1 MKYFCNH
8 PPKKSSTHSKQG
20 SWLLP
25 RLPGAARPQH
35 GTSLAKLQ
43 ESLTHHDILSA
54 FLGISMACTLSC
66 SSILC
71 LSACLSS
78 QYMSQYFSC
87 SLRCSF
93 VLHSLSQC
101 SRGAFAMWVDRPGQ
115 RIWLPSG
122 VKHSGVENILFQD
135 IGRRH
140 ISIFGSKQLQGVEQ
154 SPCSRHFSPYC
165 RSYGKH
171 R

>member
-1 MKYFCNH
+1 
-8 PPKKSSTHSKQG
+8 
-20 SWLLP
+20 
-25 RLPGAARPQH
+25 
-35 GTSLAKLQ
+35 
-43 ESLTHHDILSA
+43 
-54 FLGISMACTLSC
+54 
-66 SSILC
+66 
-71 LSACLSS
+71 
-78 QYMSQYFSC
+78 MSQYFSC

-101 SRGAFAMWVDRPGQ
+101 SGGAFAMWVDRPGQ

-154 SPCSRHFSPYC
+154 SHAPDTSARTVEVTANIGKLPKGSPVSILLRLRTQQDTIYC
-165 RSYGKH
+165 ILHESHKTACWSIQKDTSTPICQGKQIH
-171 R
+171 LKTCTKVVPYRAYR